1 MIIAKIERRPNGS
14 IRLAL
19 SGHARA
25 APMGEDMVC
34 AGATTLAYTAAQA
47 VLTLQEQGKLTREPK
62 LSLSEGN
69 ALIIATPT
77 QEGRQELE
85 QAIGVVGLGLE
96 MLSHNYPHCIRLE
109 NTM

>member
-1 MIIAKIERRPNGS
+1 V
-14 IRLAL
+14 
-19 SGHARA
+19 
-25 APMGEDMVC
+25 VC
-34 AGATTLAYTAAQA
+34 VGAQTVEYPLAQA
-47 VLTLQEQGKLTREPK
+47 VLTIQEQGMLTRK
-62 LSLSEGN
+62 LKMALSEGN